1 MSFSYEFEDGTPFNN
16 NFPFNT
22 NLNDLESRDCAVVL
36 WNDDIVQTEQC
47 GHGSYF
53 VCQGMSAN
61 WSPILFPIFLNV
73 PRSLQKFEKEQFL
86 RTLKLQGLHHRCVT
100 LTTDGLQVAH

>member
-1 MSFSYEFEDGTPFNN
+1 MQAIYYFTLRGECPFLFTALMSFSYEFEDGTPFNN

-61 WSPILFPIFLNV
+61 
-73 PRSLQKFEKEQFL
+73 
-86 RTLKLQGLHHRCVT
+86 
-100 LTTDGLQVAH
+100 